1 MYPCCSGRTGAS
13 ASTAYWCKVAQATEF
28 VLDSAILFPG
38 QGAQKSGMGRN
49 AAEHDKEIMALWKKA
64 ERISRLPLRDIYWE
78 NDGPET
84 AMTVNVQPALTT
96 VNLALWMRAAGRI
109 RPAAAAGHSLG
120 EFSAAAAAGVLSFE
134 RVLELVSVRGRL
146 MQEADGE
153 GKGAMAAVL
162 KLDRGQAELCAA
174 EAARATGETILIANY
189 NTPGQF
195 VASGTKAAVSAL
207 QGIVRGKKGRAI
219 PLAVTGAFHSPLMRE
234 AAEEFARV
242 LDSVDKTSW
251 NTARFPV
258 YCNVAPEPLTDPTR
272 IRDLMKRQMTSPVYW
287 TDSIR
292 RQWDAG
298 CRVFIEFGPGAVLS
312 KMVGPILADH
322 ADGDVPP
329 QSISITEPCELGNA
343 PDAAR

>member
-1 MYPCCSGRTGAS
+1 M
-13 ASTAYWCKVAQATEF
+13 
-28 VLDSAILFPG
+28 DSAILFPG
-38 QGAQKSGMGRN
+38 QGAQKSGMGRD
-49 AAEHDKEIMALWKKA
+49 AAEHDGDVMDLWKKA
-64 ERISRLPLRDIYWE
+64 ERISRLPLRDIYWTDD
-78 NDGPET
+78 DGPET
-84 AMTVNVQPALTT
+84 AMTINVQPALTT
-96 VNLALWMRAAGRI
+96 VNLALWMRAAGKI

-134 RVLELVSVRGRL
+134 RILELVSARGRL

-195 VASGTKAAVSAL
+195 VASGTKAAVNAL
-207 QGIVRGKKGRAI
+207 QGIVREKKGRAV

-242 LDSVDKTSW
+242 LDAVPETHW

-258 YCNVAPEPLTDPTR
+258 YCNVAPEPLTDPMR
-272 IRDLMKRQMTSPVYW
+272 IRRCMKQQMTSPVYW

-298 CRVFIEFGPGAVLS
+298 CRTFIEFGPGAVLS
-312 KMVGPILADH
+312 KMVGPILADY
-322 ADGDVPP
+322 ADGAGHHAGDTPWN
-329 QSISITEPCELGNA
+329 SISINA
-343 PDAAR
+343 PDELRKLPDPSDTVR